1 MQGLNS
7 PPPAPDDTLVRRALA
22 GDVQAF
28 GDLYVAC
35 LPAVYRYVHF
45 RVGEENLAQDLT
57 ELTFLRAWEA
67 RGRYRP
73 GATPIL
79 GWLYRIARNAVID
92 HYRTAR
98 VSSALD
104 PGLAD
109 GEADVARTAELQ
121 EERRR
126 LASFVERLE
135 SPDRDV
141 LTMRFVLGMSH
152 LEVAA
157 ELKRSPG
164 SIRVIQFRALRK
176 LRRWLQDSD
185 GYAD

>member
-7 PPPAPDDTLVRRALA
+7 PPSADDALVRRALA

-28 GDLYVAC
+28 GDLYLAC
-35 LPAVYRYVHF
+35 LPAVYRYVQF
-45 RVGEENLAQDLT
+45 RVGDGNLAQDLT

-73 GATPIL
+73 GTTPIL
-79 GWLYRIARNAVID
+79 GWLYRIAHNAVID

-98 VSSALD
+98 VSSPLD
-104 PGLAD
+104 PGLPD
-109 GEADVARTAELQ
+109 SEADVTAAAEEH

-126 LASFVERLE
+126 LTRLLARLDAT
-135 SPDRDV
+135 DRDV
-141 LTMRFVLGMSH
+141 LMMRFVMGMTH
-152 LEVAA
+152 AEVAA

-164 SIRVIQFRALRK
+164 SVRIIQFRALRR
-176 LRRWLQDSD
+176 LRRWLLEAD

>member
-7 PPPAPDDTLVRRALA
+7 PPPALDDALVRRALA

-28 GDLYVAC
+28 GDLYLAC
-35 LPAVYRYVHF
+35 LPAVYRYIQF
-45 RVGEENLAQDLT
+45 RVGDESLAQDVT

-98 VSSALD
+98 SSLPLD

-109 GEADVARTAELQ
+109 GEADVAHAAERH

-126 LASFVERLE
+126 LVALVERLG
-135 SPDRDV
+135 STDRDV

-152 LEVAA
+152 IEVAA

-164 SIRVIQFRALRK
+164 SIRIIQYRALRK
-176 LRRWLQDSD
+176 LRRWLQE
-185 GYAD
+185 ADRHAD